1 VDAETT
7 SAGADGLI
15 GSSSAHHLSIL
26 NMRFV
31 FTAVNSDGEE
41 KSGTIEAFNEDA
53 AISSLQRRG
62 LTILSIESEEDSVPI
77 WERRIKFFESVSNRE
92 IVIFSRQIATL
103 FQADV
108 SALKVFRLLANATD
122 NLKLR
127 DALEDI
133 VSDLKGGSNI
143 ADAMEAHDDIFSEFY
158 VNMVRS
164 GEETG
169 QLSETFLYLADYL
182 DRNYELVNKTKNAL
196 IYPAFVIMTFVGV
209 MVLML
214 TTIIPNI
221 TQIIEASDQ
230 EPPVYTQFVM
240 GLSDF
245 LVNYGFYLLVP
256 LVLTAYG
263 LWWYTHETEDG
274 QRLLSVL
281 KIQTPYIG
289 NLYQKLYLSRIAD
302 NMNTMLSSGITMTR
316 GFEITASIIS
326 NDVFTDILRDAIDDI
341 KSGKSVADALDGND
355 EIPNIMVQMIR
366 IGEETGELKSIL
378 ETLSDF
384 YRREVENAVDSLVG
398 LIEPA
403 MILLLGLGVG
413 GLLASVLMPIYN
425 ISSGI

>member
-1 VDAETT
+1 
-7 SAGADGLI
+7 
-15 GSSSAHHLSIL
+15 
-26 NMRFV
+26 MRFV
-31 FTAVNSDGEE
+31 FTAVNSEGEE

-53 AISSLQRRG
+53 AISTLQRRG
-62 LTILSIESEEDSVPI
+62 LTILSIENEEESVPI
-77 WERRIKFFESVSNRE
+77 WEQRIEFFESVSNRE

-103 FQADV
+103 FQAEV
-108 SALKVFRLLANATD
+108 SALKVFRLLANATE
-122 NLKLR
+122 NPKLS
-127 DALEDI
+127 DALDDI
-133 VSDLKGGSNI
+133 VSDLKGGSSI
-143 ADAMEAHDDIFSEFY
+143 SEAMSKHEDIFSKFY
-158 VNMVRS
+158 INMVKA

-169 QLSETFLYLADYL
+169 KLSQTFLYLADYL
-182 DRNYELVNKTKNAL
+182 DRNYQLVNKTKNAL
-196 IYPAFVIMTFVGV
+196 LYPAFVIMTFVGV

-240 GLSDF
+240 WLSDF
-245 LVNYGFYLLVP
+245 LVNYGFYMLVP
-256 LVLTAYG
+256 LVLVSYG

-274 QRLLSVL
+274 RRLLSWL
-281 KIQTPYIG
+281 KINTPYLG
-289 NLYQKLYLSRIAD
+289 NLYRKLYLSRIAD
-302 NMNTMLSSGITMTR
+302 NMDTMLSSGITMTR
-316 GFEITASIIS
+316 GLEITASIIT
-326 NDVFTDILRDAIDDI
+326 NEIFQDILKDTIDGV
-341 KSGKSVADALDGND
+341 KSGKSVADSLGQHE

-366 IGEETGELKSIL
+366 IGEETGELNSIL
-378 ETLSDF
+378 ETLADF

>member
-1 VDAETT
+1 
-7 SAGADGLI
+7 
-15 GSSSAHHLSIL
+15 
-26 NMRFV
+26 MRFV
-31 FTAVNSDGEE
+31 FTAVDSEGEE

-53 AISSLQRRG
+53 AISTLQRRG
-62 LTILSIESEEDSVPI
+62 LTILSIETEEGSVPI
-77 WERRIKFFESVSNRE
+77 WERRITFFESVSNRE

-108 SALKVFRLLANATD
+108 SALKVFRLLADATD

-133 VSDLKGGSNI
+133 VSDLKGGSSI
-143 ADAMEAHDDIFSEFY
+143 ADAMSKHDDIFSEFY
-158 VNMVRS
+158 VNMVKS

-169 QLSETFLYLADYL
+169 KLSETFLYLADYL

-196 IYPAFVIMTFVGV
+196 IYPAFVILTFVGV

-230 EPPVYTQFVM
+230 EPPSYTKFVM
-240 GLSDF
+240 WLSDF
-245 LVNYGFYLLVP
+245 LVNYGLYLFVP
-256 LVLTAYG
+256 AAMAAYA
-263 LWWYTHETEDG
+263 LWWYTRETEDG
-274 QRLLSVL
+274 QRLLSEL
-281 KIQTPYIG
+281 KLQTPYIG
-289 NLYQKLYLSRIAD
+289 NLYRKLYLSRVAD
-302 NMNTMLSSGITMTR
+302 NMSTMLSSGIAMTR
-316 GFEITASIIS
+316 GLEITASIMG
-326 NDVFTDILRDAIDDI
+326 NHVFEDILREAVDDI
-341 KSGKSVADALDGND
+341 KSGKSVADSLDGNE

-366 IGEETGELKSIL
+366 IGEGTGELKNIL

-425 ISSGI
+425 ISSGF